1 MSYFRPNSYSKNQI
15 EVELDWSNYATK
27 SDLNSATNL
36 DTSQLAKTDDLANL
50 KSEINE
56 ILIN

>member
-15 EVELDWSNYATK
+15 EVELDWSNYAKK
-27 SDLNSATNL
+27 SDLNNATNL

-50 KSEINE
+50 KSEIN
-56 ILIN
+56 